1 MNPDTSGQVHDM
13 GRELLSHVTPRL
25 DSARRTVIG
34 IAGES
39 GSGKS
44 VTATGLARALDGSGW
59 PTVVLHLDNY
69 FVRPPRTNHEHRLVD
84 LANVG
89 PHEVD
94 LTRLA
99 SAVAAFRAGAAG
111 VRAPVVD
118 YPGNRFVEEVVSFAG
133 VQVLIVEGTWA
144 LHLGDLD
151 IRLFLDATHED
162 TLERRRDRNRD
173 IDAPIMRD
181 ILAIE
186 HTLVAPMR
194 ARADIVIDRHF
205 AISHASPAAPPASPG
220 Q

>member
-1 MNPDTSGQVHDM
+1 MSPDASERRDV
-13 GRELLSHVTPRL
+13 GRDLLPHLLARFDP
-25 DSARRTVIG
+25 ARRTVIG

-44 VTATGLARALDGSGW
+44 VTSTGLARTLDASGW

-69 FVRPPRTNHEHRLVD
+69 FVRPPRTNHEHRLLD

-94 LTRLA
+94 LARLEGD
-99 SAVAAFRAGAAG
+99 VAAFRAGAAG

-118 YPGNRFVEEVVSFAG
+118 YPGNRFVEEVISFAG
-133 VQVLIVEGTWA
+133 SQVLIVEGTWA

-151 IRLFLDATHED
+151 VRILLDATHED
-162 TLERRRDRNRD
+162 TLERRRERNRD

-194 ARADIVIDRHF
+194 AKADIVIDRHF
-205 AISHASPAAPPASPG
+205 AISHASPAVPPASPS